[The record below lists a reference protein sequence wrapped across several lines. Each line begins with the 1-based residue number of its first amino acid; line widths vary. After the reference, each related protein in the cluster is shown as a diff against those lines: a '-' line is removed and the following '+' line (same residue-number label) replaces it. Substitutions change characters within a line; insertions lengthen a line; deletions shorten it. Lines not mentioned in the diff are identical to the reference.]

1 MELQQLNTF
10 VAACLLQAGLP
21 AQPAAVTAN
30 ALSTSD
36 AMGVFTHGTKLLA
49 GYLNRL
55 QGGGYSPTAVPQVE
69 RDGPAWAIVN
79 GHHSLGQVACDT
91 ALELGMQKARL
102 CGIAFIGV
110 RDCGHIGAAGY
121 YAQYAAREGFVT
133 MVTGNDMPSV
143 AAPGSRK
150 AILGSNP
157 LAWAAP
163 NANGHPLLLDIATAA
178 VAGGKVYAAIA
189 RGEPLPDTWLIG
201 PDGHPTTD
209 GTLYPH
215 QAALAP
221 MAGHKGYGI
230 GMWCEFLAGM
240 LPGGCI
246 TWQIGSWIFDEP
258 NEPSRHNAGLI
269 LIDACTIG
277 GDRYQQQLDHFIE
290 ELHNAPPAEGTDGLL
305 LPGEREWQHHDNAIA
320 NGLTLPSDVIEKLQL
335 CSEMT
340 GVPLPEL

>member
-1 MELQQLNTF
+1 MNPERLREF
-10 VAACLLQAGLP
+10 VRACLLTTGMPDDP
-21 AQPAAVTAN
+21 ASVTAA
-30 ALSTSD
+30 ALATSD
-36 AMGVFTHGTKLLA
+36 TMGVFTHGTKLLS
-49 GYLNRL
+49 GYIRRL
-55 QGGGYSPTAVPQVE
+55 QGGGYQATATPTVE
-69 RDGPAWAIVN
+69 RDGPAWAVLN
-79 GHHSLGQVACDT
+79 GHHCLGQVSCMQAVQ
-91 ALELGMQKARL
+91 LGMEKART

-110 RDCGHIGAAGY
+110 RDTGHIGAAGY
-121 YAQYAAREGFVT
+121 YAQYAARAGFVT

-189 RGEPLPDTWLIG
+189 RGESLPDTWLIG

-215 QAALAP
+215 HAALAP

-230 GMWCEFLAGM
+230 GMWCEFLAGL

-269 LIDACTIG
+269 LIDANTIG
-277 GDRYQQQLDHFIE
+277 GDRYQQQLDQFIE
-290 ELHNAPPAEGTDGLL
+290 ELHNAPPAEGTNGLL

-335 CSEMT
+335 CSKMT